1 MKTEATIADLDKFIG
16 EDMKNISVPELEKE
30 EKKATTEV
38 KSLFVENVIK
48 NDLLNF
54 ETMLTNYS
62 MNPAPILILADEFKK
77 NIQNDIEGEDFTML
91 PGINDDDLKSILY
104 LSKMFCSL
112 SHQNHIN
119 VGAPLPFSVPI
130 FKYNSV
136 KYMKENIDIALDLF
150 LINLYV
156 RTVRRR
162 LESKKTDI
170 IQNKALFYLQLR
182 CFTDPFVFTF
192 LDKVDNP
199 KQIPSIITSRYE
211 YYESIGVFDHY
222 TKLLESALCPE
233 ITKNDIF
240 SAATEI
246 SGMVIGKSSYVKQ
259 MHEKS
264 IAENNSR
271 IGSKNK
277 LYLN

>member
-1 MKTEATIADLDKFIG
+1 
-16 EDMKNISVPELEKE
+16 
-30 EKKATTEV
+30 
-38 KSLFVENVIK
+38 
-48 NDLLNF
+48 
-54 ETMLTNYS
+54 MLTNYS

-112 SHQNHIN
+112 SHQNHINDIN

-199 KQIPSIITSRYE
+199 KQIPEFLIIIQNY
-211 YYESIGVFDHY
+211 
-222 TKLLESALCPE
+222 
-233 ITKNDIF
+233 
-240 SAATEI
+240 
-246 SGMVIGKSSYVKQ
+246 
-259 MHEKS
+259 
-264 IAENNSR
+264 
-271 IGSKNK
+271 
-277 LYLN
+277 